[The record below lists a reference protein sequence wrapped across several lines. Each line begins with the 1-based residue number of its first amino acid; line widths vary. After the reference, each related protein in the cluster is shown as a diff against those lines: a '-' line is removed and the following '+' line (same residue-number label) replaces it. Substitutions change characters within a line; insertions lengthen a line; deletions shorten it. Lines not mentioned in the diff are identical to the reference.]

1 LIKVAIW
8 GATGYTGL
16 ELLRFL
22 TNHPEVK
29 VTRIFSHTYSGEKF
43 SIIYPHVERFAPI
56 SLTNEEEF
64 ERVREED
71 FDLAFLALPSGLSV
85 EKAALLVNSGK
96 RVIDLSSDFRLKDP
110 KDYETWYSFIH
121 PYPELV
127 RDAAYGLSE
136 LNREKIR
143 DAKLVA
149 NPGCYPTSF
158 LLGIAPLLKDGALN
172 GNWVY
177 VDSKSGT
184 SGAGRN
190 TSMDLSFSEM
200 EGSLRPYNVGKHR
213 HIPEMEQEAS
223 LLAKDNIKVAFAP
236 SIAPISRGILTTIY
250 APMKERIGIESLYKK
265 YEDFYKN
272 DYFVRILPMGMFP
285 STKSVRGSNFCDIGI
300 GIQEDVAIITV
311 AIDNLVKG
319 ASGQA
324 IQNMN
329 IMYNL
334 PENLGLNIA
343 PLFP

>member
-1 LIKVAIW
+1 MIKVAIW
-8 GATGYTGL
+8 GTTGYAGL
-16 ELLRFL
+16 ELVRLL
-22 TNHPEVK
+22 VNHPEVK
-29 VTRIFSHTYSGEKF
+29 VTRLFSHTYSGEKF
-43 SIIYPHVERFAPI
+43 SVIYPHIERFAPI
-56 SLTNEEEF
+56 NLTSEEEF
-64 ERVREED
+64 ERVKEEE
-71 FDLAFLALPSGLSV
+71 FDLAFLALPSGLSAQ
-85 EKAALLVNSGK
+85 KAALLVNAGK
-96 RVIDLSSDFRLKDP
+96 RVVDLSSDFRLKDL
-110 KDYETWYSFIH
+110 KDYETWYKFTH

-127 RDAAYGLSE
+127 KDAVYGLSE

-143 DAKLVA
+143 DAMLIA

-158 LLGIAPLLKDGALN
+158 LLGVTPILKDSLLSGR
-172 GNWVY
+172 WIY

-190 TSMDLSFSEM
+190 ASMDLSFSEM
-200 EGSLRPYNVGKHR
+200 EGSLKPYNVGRHR

-223 LLAKDNIKVAFAP
+223 LLAGDSIKVAFTP
-236 SIAPISRGILTTIY
+236 SLAPISRGILTTIY
-250 APMKERIGIESLYKK
+250 VPMKEKINTESLHKK
-265 YEDFYKN
+265 YRDFYRE
-272 DYFVRILPMGMFP
+272 DYFIRILPVGMFP

-343 PLFP
+343 PLSP